1 MGIEFNMNYIGPNPK
16 KWVPHKIGG
25 GAYPEDTSGDWENKP
40 VKVELEIY
48 QKCVVV
54 VGGECYELVNQNH
67 FFMKFDN
74 VKWIPYKS
82 QTHPLPVADPC
93 SQQEP
98 KTTMEIRIGSQWVR
112 VGGRWY
118 KIG

>member
-1 MGIEFNMNYIGPNPK
+1 M
-16 KWVPHKIGG
+16 
-25 GAYPEDTSGDWENKP
+25 
-40 VKVELEIY
+40 
-48 QKCVVV
+48 V
-54 VGGECYELVNQNH
+54 VGGECYEKNPNH
-67 FFMKFDN
+67 FFMKFGN
-74 VKWIPYKS
+74 GSNEWIPYKD
-82 QTHPLPVADPC
+82 QNHPLPVAEPC